1 MREATRKS
9 TVKLSKVHI
18 LPSERACALIERL
31 FADGRPMSRTDL
43 LNHVL
48 ADITW
53 NDELVLVRPLRF
65 WVDRLLTLLCSAGC
79 MRRGREGTAMTYVPT
94 ELWSEADQ
102 VLRSFQHP
110 TPGKRTAPS
119 PTSRRRISGTL
130 PCDSVIYLEDWK
142 DARISRHQHMLS
154 KSKYATKIV
163 CPFPVRP
170 KAL

>member
-31 FADGRPMSRTDL
+31 FAEGKPMSRVDL

-65 WVDRLLTLLCSAGC
+65 WVDRMLTLLCSAGC
-79 MRRGREGTAMTYVPT
+79 MRRGREGTAMIYVPT
-94 ELWSEADQ
+94 ELWSDAYQ
-102 VLRSFQHP
+102 VLKNFQHP
-110 TPGKRTAPS
+110 TPGKRTGSS
-119 PTSRRRISGTL
+119 PQSRRRISGTL
-130 PCDSVIYLEDWK
+130 PSDSVIYLDDWK
-142 DARISRHQHMLS
+142 DARSSRHQHMLS
-154 KSKYATKIV
+154 KAKYGTMIV
-163 CPFPVRP
+163 SPFPVRP
-170 KAL
+170 KAS